1 MTTKKYLL
9 LPSTTTT
16 TITLLTCAIPN
27 ANAVL
32 PVPGAPANNNARPA
46 ILRLRIKSTTRPH
59 ASRALSCPTSPDP
72 MGVAMPVVGFRPRP
86 LICVCAETRVP
97 LAVDWTSS
105 IYNIINII
113 YGRMIIEERG

>member
-1 MTTKKYLL
+1 MTHIHTMTTKKYLL

-97 LAVDWTSS
+97 L
-105 IYNIINII
+105 
-113 YGRMIIEERG
+113 GRD